1 MDIVNI
7 TIIASI
13 IVQLITGI
21 VSLDGFQ
28 YKLNPEDGIL
38 KTILG
43 LETGVQFVE
52 LLFYIVF
59 AAISIPLTNLA
70 TIRYYDWF
78 FTTPAMLISTMM
90 YFYYLARKQNTAL
103 WDSITSAT
111 FLKKHWPIITFVVL
125 ANFAM
130 LLFGYLAEICS
141 ISLIEGFLWGF
152 VFFGFSFYGIYS
164 IFVKD
169 SHIIKEKM
177 DNEPKKQ
184 SEIQEEIAQ
193 SKEIY
198 ILFTFLLIIW
208 GLYGIV
214 FVLDD
219 KWKNISFNILDIISK
234 NFYGLYIYWKII
246 ETAV

>member
-28 YKLNPEDGIL
+28 YKLNPEDSIL

-43 LETGVQFVE
+43 LETGVQFIE

-78 FTTPAMLISTMM
+78 LTTPTMLISTMM
-90 YFYYLARKQNTAL
+90 YFYYLSKKQGSKL
-103 WDSITSAT
+103 LDSITSVD
-111 FLKKHWPIITFVVL
+111 FFKKHWAIVSFVVL
-125 ANFAM
+125 ANFGM
-130 LLFGYLAEICS
+130 LLFGYLSEICS

-152 VFFGFSFYGIYS
+152 VFFGFSFYGIYK

-169 SHIIKEKM
+169 EQERTLIE
-177 DNEPKKQ
+177 NKKDGTNK
-184 SEIQEEIAQ
+184 
-193 SKEIY
+193 KEIY
-198 ILFTFLLIIW
+198 ILFTFLTIVW

-219 KWKNISFNILDIISK
+219 SWKNISFNILDIISK

-246 ETAV
+246 QLAIP